1 MAKGRSK
8 AKVIFTLY
16 KQMVTLVYQL
26 KLSGAAVL
34 LGGRNG
40 KWMLGPWHATDSK
53 EWKGDTTDLT
63 DMTKAFDRKDLST
76 MMAEVMNRKDPGTTA
91 DKMAVRFQSD
101 YISSLDRAFRTRHMG
116 LIRSEIVSAGRR
128 YNNMETI
135 LNKTVLEYA
144 QNLISRG
151 Q

>member
-1 MAKGRSK
+1 MAKGSSK
-8 AKVIFTLY
+8 SKVVFTLY
-16 KQMVTLVYQL
+16 KQMTTLVYQL
-26 KLSGAAVL
+26 KLAGAAIL

-40 KWMLGPWHATDSK
+40 KWMLGAWHATDSK
-53 EWKGDTTDLT
+53 EWKGDITDLT
-63 DMTKAFDRKDLST
+63 DMKKAFDKKDLAI
-76 MMAEVMNRKDPGTTA
+76 MMAEVMNRRSPGTTA
-91 DKMAVRFQSD
+91 DKMAVRFQND
-101 YISSLDRAFRTRHMG
+101 YISAMDRAFRTRHMG

-135 LNKTVLEYA
+135 LSKTVLEYA